1 MSNKLTEFE
10 EFALAYLTEKV
21 GKDAM
26 KDVVPTLPQ
35 GHGLDNYILV
45 INDQVITTVVKNKE
59 ELQESISGALSINA
73 ESKIEVYQRVVV
85 ELIEEETTEDTA
97 VHEADIEI
105 HTHVEEPSA
114 EEESC
119 YEVPEEKSEEE
130 TYYDIPEEKV
140 EVVESFDEVE
150 AELDPYNVPEE
161 KVEAEVIEEV
171 TALPEPEPELPKESP
186 KSSPKRKPKP
196 KPKQSKPKSTKPKK
210 GTKSTDIPKDHTI
223 GQYDEEG
230 NLVATYED
238 KKAAALAAGIV
249 NPSNITKVINGQ
261 RKTAGGFDWK
271 IL

>member
-1 MSNKLTEFE
+1 MSKLTEFE

-21 GKDAM
+21 GKDVV
-26 KDVVPTLPQ
+26 KDIVPTLPK

-97 VHEADIEI
+97 VHEPDIEV
-105 HTHVEEPSA
+105 HTHVDDTSKGHKSEDEEIVADVQA
-114 EEESC
+114 EEESY
-119 YEVPEEKSEEE
+119 YEVPEEKADED
-130 TYYDIPEEKV
+130 YYSVPEEKV
-140 EVVESFDEVE
+140 ESFDDVE

-161 KVEAEVIEEV
+161 KVETEVVEETAV
-171 TALPEPEPELPKESP
+171 ALPEPEVVPEPPKESP
-186 KSSPKRKPKP
+186 KSTSTKSK
-196 KPKQSKPKSTKPKK
+196 SKPKSK
-210 GTKSTDIPKDHTI
+210 DIPAEHTI

-230 NLVATYED
+230 NLMATYLD
-238 KKAAALAAGIV
+238 KKEAAIAVGIV

-271 IL
+271 ML